1 MTMRLVLNDGTTI
14 EGGKAGYSEG
24 FLWLYFTG
32 YTLQQA
38 AGLFFDSSKTS
49 HIVFQYGEMENEY
62 DGFTVCI
69 TLNIDIDGNVSVCM
83 KRGDA

>member
-1 MTMRLVLNDGTTI
+1 MRLVLNDGTII

-38 AGLFFDSSKTS
+38 AIIAFDGSKMS
-49 HIVFQYGEMENEY
+49 HIVFEYGEMSKTY

-69 TLNIDIDGNVSVCM
+69 NLNIDIDGNISVCM
-83 KRGDA
+83 KRGES